1 LKNSPQATSAA
12 AMNRAIPALRHGE
25 TISMLNHD
33 CGQSWP
39 SVGR

>member
-1 LKNSPQATSAA
+1 LKNSPPATSAA

-33 CGQSWP
+33 CGHS
-39 SVGR
+39 